1 MDNTIVV
8 IYGDHGGIHK
18 YYIDELKDIELDGD
32 WWQEY
37 EKQIPFV
44 VYGNE
49 MPSETIDT
57 IGGHTDI
64 VPTVAYLLDID
75 TNNTTMGRNLLNT
88 KRNATIIK
96 GGEVIGYVSDDDRIN
111 LENLIR

>member
-1 MDNTIVV
+1 MS
-8 IYGDHGGIHK
+8 
-18 YYIDELKDIELDGD
+18 LKDIELDGD

-75 TNNTTMGRNLLNT
+75 TN
-88 KRNATIIK
+88 K
-96 GGEVIGYVSDDDRIN
+96 IN
-111 LENLIR
+111 NGKKFVKYKKKCYYN